1 MSIGHTRVLSHYLL
15 NLINSSRTCN
25 GKSKVVTI
33 IAICGFLVLRKHVR
47 KIVTGSYFVT
57 VEDVSVN
64 PQDLLLVYY

>member
-1 MSIGHTRVLSHYLL
+1 MVRQNVQ
-15 NLINSSRTCN
+15 LILTGRLTCN

-47 KIVTGSYFVT
+47 KIT

-64 PQDLLLVYY
+64 PQDLLLVYYYNLSQFFYY